1 MLRPLLLL
9 GACLLIAPGMA
20 AAQPRG
26 AGTVNVLYAG
36 SLVSLMEHG
45 IVPAFDQAAGA
56 TVQGFAGGSNALAN
70 EIKGRLRRGDVFISA
85 NPTVNDALTGATNG
99 DWVRWYIAFAQSAV
113 VIGYNPSSRFAAD
126 LRSKPWYEVLQEP
139 GIRIG
144 RTDPKLDPKGA
155 LTVQLLQHAE
165 QVYRQPGLA
174 LKVLGAPEN
183 PEQVRP
189 EENLVGRLQSGQT
202 RRRLLLR
209 RPRPPDLRIPAIPLP
224 PEVALAAHYTAT
236 VLRDGGANPA
246 GAAQVRGLPP
256 RAQPG
261 QDSVMRAHGLD
272 NGAADARWARGGGAG
287 GDPAGRQSRASRR
300 PRVNAASARRRA
312 GALAGRSHP
321 VSGGAVPRWSGARLG
336 AADWRGADLA
346 GLAHAEP
353 GSPSPAP
360 ASPPRSW
367 RSAASRSATCWHGC
381 AARALAVLGLLGA
394 AAARAAAAGQRRAAA
409 VPARLCEPARPAVRR
424 PADRLLRRHR
434 AGGGLRRRPIPR
446 HRRALRLRRRRPRC
460 WRTWR
465 RRSATALAR
474 CSGASACRWRGARS
488 GPACC

>member
-155 LTVQLLQHAE
+155 LTVRLLEKAE
-165 QVYRQPGLA
+165 QVYHQPGLA
-174 LKVLGAPEN
+174 QAVLGAPDN

-189 EENLVGRLQSGQT
+189 EENLVGRLQSGQVDVGFFYST
-202 RRRLLLR
+202 ETS
-209 RPRPPDLRIPAIPLP
+209 DLKIAAIPLP
-224 PEVALAAHYTAT
+224 PEVALGAVYTVT
-236 VLRDGGANPA
+236 VLRD
-246 GAAQVRGLPP
+246 
-256 RAQPG
+256 
-261 QDSVMRAHGLD
+261 
-272 NGAADARWARGGGAG
+272 AAD
-287 GDPAGRQSRASRR
+287 P
-300 PRVNAASARRRA
+300 
-312 GALAGRSHP
+312 
-321 VSGGAVPRWSGARLG
+321 
-336 AADWRGADLA
+336 
-346 GLAHAEP
+346 
-353 GSPSPAP
+353 
-360 ASPPRSW
+360 
-367 RSAASRSATCWHGC
+367 
-381 AARALAVLGLLGA
+381 A
-394 AAARAAAAGQRRAAA
+394 AAARFVDFLLSAPGQAVLREHGLDTVTPTVSGDAAK
-409 VPARLCEPARPAVRR
+409 L
-424 PADRLLRRHR
+424 PADIHLH
-434 AGGGLRRRPIPR
+434 
-446 HRRALRLRRRRPRC
+446 
-460 WRTWR
+460 
-465 RRSATALAR
+465 
-474 CSGASACRWRGARS
+474 
-488 GPACC
+488 